1 MDQDFH
7 YYGTFYAARVGGFD
21 SADATLIAKCSNFID
36 FLHEG
41 EYGGYWRLVRETTKQ
56 SSPDK
61 YKVVGELTSP
71 RYTFQAGKLSTGV
84 APEDGM
90 WCSYHFTPGNY
101 PDPPGTPTPKQVHGM
116 PVANKLPKP
125 PRGNPGRH
133 HEVRETR
140 GISSTDLSRL
150 LNRPMSALSRA
161 LLADTIACATS
172 TERLRKIL
180 KHALGS
186 WELLPD
192 HDATVQKNLA
202 RFRLCLLGARAH
214 VIADTWA
221 HQDWSGI
228 SHQMN
233 TYWDVNGS
241 GWGRQSI
248 EYQDIGNTWK
258 NVVLKSMNHENL
270 QAVPNGTSYLG
281 HGWMGHFPDYSFVKY
296 RYKPCWRQQSDP
308 PFVRNNPEQYRYAF
322 MELCSLFR
330 RVRGTILNPDVEKD
344 ALDAAQVAISS
355 PCDIADKTVCPRAH
369 SSEQWK
375 QSMRDFGLP
384 TSVIDAKQEPDPIGV
399 LPGVLEKSTAWSRY
413 GTYVVHASSDLYLF
427 QIAIDYHFHFVRH
440 WLKHVAGIMDFKGSW
455 SAQVGPVAPTISDL
469 F

>member
-7 YYGTFYAARVGGFD
+7 YYGTFYAARVAGYD
-21 SADATLIAKCSNFID
+21 AADATLIAKCSNFID

-41 EYGGYWRLVRETTKQ
+41 EYGGYWRLVREAARLA
-56 SSPDK
+56 SADR
-61 YKVVGELTSP
+61 YLVVGELTSP

-101 PDPPGTPTPKQVHGM
+101 ADPPGTPTPKQVHGI
-116 PVANKLPKP
+116 PVAKKLPRP
-125 PRGNPGRH
+125 PLGNTGKH

-140 GISSTDLSRL
+140 GISSAALAKL

-180 KHALGS
+180 RHALGS

-192 HDATVQKNLA
+192 NDQVATRNLA
-202 RFRLCLLGARAH
+202 RFKLCLLGARAH

-221 HQDWSGI
+221 HQDWSGL
-228 SHQMN
+228 SHEMN
-233 TYWDVNGS
+233 TYWDVRGA

-248 EYQDIGNTWK
+248 DYQDVGDEWK
-258 NVVLKSMNHENL
+258 NVVLKSTNHENL

-296 RYKPCWRQQSDP
+296 RYKPCWRLQSDP
-308 PFVRNNPEQYRYAF
+308 PFVRNNPDQYRHAF
-322 MELCSLFR
+322 LELCSLFMR
-330 RVRGTILNPDVEKD
+330 SRGGIFNPDTDKD
-344 ALDAAQVAISS
+344 ALDAAQVAIST
-355 PCDIADKTVCPRAH
+355 PCDIADKGVCPRAH
-369 SSEQWK
+369 SSTQWM
-375 QSMRDFGLP
+375 QSMRDYGLP
-384 TSVIDAKQEPDPIGV
+384 TSVIDAKKEPDPAGV
-399 LPGVLEKSTAWSRY
+399 LTGMLEKSTAWSRY

-440 WLKHVAGIMDFKGSW
+440 WLKANNILEFSGSW
-455 SAQVGPVAPTISDL
+455 SGQVGAVAPTISDL